1 MAKRKSEVSLPNYIS
16 KKDIFYRDYKGFEKE
31 ISGKDIEKISEEEL
45 VYIILDYF
53 YSMTRRTAN
62 TLTAFQI
69 DLLVKKLQQAL
80 STKSKFEPIIT
91 YNKVKYGF
99 IPDWTKINFAE
110 LVDMETCLKNDDYIS
125 LMSILYRPIVEKRY
139 VIKIPLYFLDIIIK
153 TPFIKRIGYA
163 IEEYKGYNEELFNNV
178 TLDVVDNF
186 KEVFTKSKEDLRK
199 HTQSSTV

>member
-31 ISGKDIEKISEEEL
+31 ISGKDIGKISEEEL

-80 STKSKFEPIIT
+80 SNKSKFEPIIT

-125 LMSILYRPIVEKRY
+125 LMSILYRPI
-139 VIKIPLYFLDIIIK
+139 IK
-153 TPFIKRIGYA
+153 TNKLKEYT
-163 IEEYKGYNEELFNNV
+163 IEDYKGYNEELFNNV